1 VDYAPPVLESIQHFI
16 GKDFQS
22 SKITV
27 LEGLFSSNLQ
37 FLQEG
42 FPQLLDSTSAR
53 FICVLLENL
62 LVSNNFTQNELVIAV
77 FAIASAVTQCF
88 SHASTTME
96 TIIQE
101 REESKSNENSN
112 AEEIETLQLNFYSL
126 QKKCSSLMQIHENYK
141 EEKELQIQEAL
152 QQCSRLKQQVEEAAS
167 YNFRQDDE
175 IKRLTLALSQ
185 TEKAMDAGI
194 VSSDVEKSR

>member
-1 VDYAPPVLESIQHFI
+1 
-16 GKDFQS
+16 
-22 SKITV
+22 
-27 LEGLFSSNLQ
+27 
-37 FLQEG
+37 
-42 FPQLLDSTSAR
+42 
-53 FICVLLENL
+53 
-62 LVSNNFTQNELVIAV
+62 
-77 FAIASAVTQCF
+77 
-88 SHASTTME
+88 
-96 TIIQE
+96 
-101 REESKSNENSN
+101 
-112 AEEIETLQLNFYSL
+112 
-126 QKKCSSLMQIHENYK
+126 MQIHENYK